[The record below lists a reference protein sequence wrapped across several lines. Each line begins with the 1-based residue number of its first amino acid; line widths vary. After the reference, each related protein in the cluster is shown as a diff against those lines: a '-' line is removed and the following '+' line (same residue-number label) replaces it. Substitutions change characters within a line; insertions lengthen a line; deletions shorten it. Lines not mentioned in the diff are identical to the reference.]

1 MKAVTGMIG
10 RDVLVVGAGIG
21 GLAAAC
27 CLAQRG
33 AAVRVLEQAQE
44 IRAFGAGLQISPNG
58 MATLAGLG
66 VADEIAALSPR
77 ASAVYLRDFR
87 KGAAV
92 ARVPL
97 SRQGRPYH
105 YVHRADLVEILANRA
120 RDLGVEITLGAAVA
134 GGEEGDVILANGQRE
149 TADVIV
155 GADGLHS
162 RIRAHLEPRG
172 HPFFTGQIAWRAVI
186 DAQDGD
192 DLCDVQVFMGPARHI
207 VIYPLRGGRLINI
220 VAVEEQ
226 DQWVKESWSEAG
238 DPAQLVARFGDF
250 CREARAYLGR
260 VTQCYQWGLFRHPV
274 ARKWQNGQMVLL
286 GDAAHPTLPFLAQ
299 GANMALEDAW
309 ILSARLSDTPD
320 LPEALAHYEAQR
332 RPRTARIVQA
342 ASDNA
347 DHYHIRP
354 SLFRV
359 AAHTGLRV
367 VSRYAPHLLTQRF
380 EWIYGFDPTKS

>member
-1 MKAVTGMIG
+1 MIG

-33 AAVRVLEQAQE
+33 ASARVLEQAKE

-66 VADEIAALSPR
+66 VADQIAALSPR
-77 ASAVYLRDFR
+77 AEAVYLRDFR
-87 KGAAV
+87 KGAMV

-120 RDLGVEITLGAAVA
+120 RDLGVEITLGAAVT
-134 GGEEGDVILANGQRE
+134 GVEGGDVILANGQRDS
-149 TADVIV
+149 ADVIV

-162 RIRAHLEPRG
+162 RIRAHLEPLG

-186 DAQDGD
+186 DAQDSNN
-192 DLCDVQVFMGPARHI
+192 LRDVQVFMGPARHM
-207 VIYPLRGGRLINI
+207 VIYPLRGGRMINI

-226 DQWVKESWSEAG
+226 DQWVKESWSEPG

-250 CREARAYLGR
+250 SKEARAYLGR
-260 VTQCYQWGLFRHPV
+260 VAECYQWGLFRHPV
-274 ARKWQNGQMVLL
+274 ARVWHNGQLALV

-309 ILSARLSDTPD
+309 ILAACLADNPNQS
-320 LPEALAHYEAQR
+320 EALSRYEAMR
-332 RPRTARIVQA
+332 RPRCARIVQA

-347 DHYHIRP
+347 EHYHMRP
-354 SLFRV
+354 GLLRV
-359 AAHTGLRV
+359 AAHTGLRLI
-367 VSRYAPHLLTQRF
+367 SRHAPHMLTQRF
-380 EWIYGFDPTKS
+380 EWIYGFDPTRP

>member
-1 MKAVTGMIG
+1 MLIG
-10 RDVLVVGAGIG
+10 RNILVIGAGIG

-33 AAVRVLEQAQE
+33 ASVRVLEQAEE
-44 IRAFGAGLQISPNG
+44 IRAFGAGLQLSPNG

-66 VADEIAALSPR
+66 LAEEISAISPR
-77 ASAVYLRDFR
+77 ANAVYLRDFR

-97 SRQGRPYH
+97 SRQTRPYH
-105 YVHRADLVEILANRA
+105 YVHRADLIEILASRA
-120 RDLGVEITLGAAVA
+120 RDLGVEITLGAAVT
-134 GGEEGDVILANGQRE
+134 GVEGRDVILADGQRQS
-149 TADVIV
+149 ADVII

-162 RIRAHLEPRG
+162 RIRTHLEPRG
-172 HPFFTGQIAWRAVI
+172 HPFFTGQVAWRAVI
-186 DAQDGD
+186 EAQQGDA
-192 DLCDVQVFMGPARHI
+192 LRDVQVFMGPARHM
-207 VIYPLRGGRLINI
+207 VIYPLRGGTLINI
-220 VAVEEQ
+220 VAVEEH
-226 DQWVKESWSEAG
+226 DQWVKDSWSERG
-238 DPAQLVARFGDF
+238 DPAQLTGRFGDF
-250 CREARAYLGR
+250 CPEARAYLGR
-260 VTQCYQWGLFRHPV
+260 VTECYQWGLFRHPV
-274 ARKWQNGQMVLL
+274 ARNWQNGQMVLL

-309 ILSARLSDTPD
+309 ILAARLSDTHD
-320 LPEALAHYEAQR
+320 LSRALAEYEALR

-347 DHYHIRP
+347 DHYHMRP

-359 AAHTGLRV
+359 AAHTGLRMV
-367 VSRYAPHLLTQRF
+367 TRYAPHLLAQRF